1 MTTPT
6 LRLLPLASPGCA
18 CCAPSAPSAPTP
30 DPAAARSA
38 APSEA
43 AATYR
48 VTDMTCGH
56 CAASATAAVR
66 ALPLVDDVH
75 IELAASGVSTVT
87 VTGTASPPA
96 VRHAIED
103 AGYTVLVS

>member
-18 CCAPSAPSAPTP
+18 CCAPSAPSTPTP
-30 DPAAARSA
+30 DPAATRSA
-38 APSEA
+38 APPEA
-43 AATYR
+43 TVYR

-56 CAASATAAVR
+56 CAASVTAAVR

-75 IELAASGVSTVT
+75 IELAAGGVSTVT
-87 VTGTASPPA
+87 VTGTASPPV

>member
-30 DPAAARSA
+30 DPAATRSA
-38 APSEA
+38 APPEA
-43 AATYR
+43 AVYR
-48 VTDMTCGH
+48 GTDMTCGH
-56 CAASATAAVR
+56 CAASVTAAVR

-75 IELAASGVSTVT
+75 IELAAGGVSTVT
-87 VTGTASPPA
+87 VTGTASPPV

>member
-6 LRLLPLASPGCA
+6 LRLLPLASPGCG
-18 CCAPSAPSAPTP
+18 CCAPPTPSATAP
-30 DPAAARSA
+30 DPDAARTAASPEASA
-38 APSEA
+38 V
-43 AATYR
+43 YR
-48 VTDMTCGH
+48 VTGMTCGH

-75 IELAASGVSTVT
+75 IELAAGGVSTVT

>member
-6 LRLLPLASPGCA
+6 ARLLPLASPGCA
-18 CCAPSAPSAPTP
+18 CCVPSTPPAPTP
-30 DPAAARSA
+30 DPAATRRA
-38 APSEA
+38 ATSEA
-43 AATYR
+43 SATYQ
-48 VTDMTCGH
+48 VTGMTCGH
-56 CAASATAAVR
+56 CAASVTAAVR

-75 IELAASGVSTVT
+75 IELAAGGVSTVT

-103 AGYTVLVS
+103 AGYTVAS

>member
-6 LRLLPLASPGCA
+6 PRLLPLASPGCA

-38 APSEA
+38 APPEA
-43 AATYR
+43 AVYR
-48 VTDMTCGH
+48 VTGMTCGH
-56 CAASATAAVR
+56 CAASVIAAVR

-75 IELAASGVSTVT
+75 IELAAGGVSTVA
-87 VTGTASPPA
+87 VTGTASPPV